1 MDLFSP
7 QFSLLALIAAVIAGF
22 VLGRLSQ
29 ADPRRAEERRRR
41 ELTERFAAD
50 QAFSRLSDDKRR
62 EIEALAKNGRKIEAI
77 RLARMELGCGLKEAK
92 ELVERKW
99 HSS

>member
-7 QFSLLALIAAVIAGF
+7 QFSLLALIAAAIAGF

-29 ADPRRAEERRRR
+29 ADPRRAEERSRR

>member
-1 MDLFSP
+1 MDLNSP
-7 QFSLLALIAAVIAGF
+7 QFSLLTLLAAAIAGF
-22 VLGRLSQ
+22 VLGRLSR

-41 ELTERFAAD
+41 EQTERFAAD
-50 QAFSRLSDDKRR
+50 QAFARLADDKRR
-62 EIEALAKNGRKIEAI
+62 EIETLAKNGRKIDAI

-99 HSS
+99 HIS